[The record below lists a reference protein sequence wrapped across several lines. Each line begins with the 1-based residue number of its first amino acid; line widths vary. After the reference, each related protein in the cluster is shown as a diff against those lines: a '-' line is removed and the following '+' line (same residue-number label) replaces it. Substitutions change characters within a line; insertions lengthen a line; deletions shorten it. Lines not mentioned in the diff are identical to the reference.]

1 MTISPNLLR
10 QRVLGQSW
18 TKEDLVEI
26 RKVEGKQQPGS
37 GGFSWLDQDRQD
49 QGACRFKASLVSSA
63 PCPAHLPEG
72 CPADQQRGGLI
83 RQQSL

>member
-26 RKVEGKQQPGS
+26 SKVGGKQQPGS
-37 GGFSWLDQDRQD
+37 GGFSWLDQD
-49 QGACRFKASLVSSA
+49 
-63 PCPAHLPEG
+63 
-72 CPADQQRGGLI
+72 
-83 RQQSL
+83 